1 MNRHDFINA
10 FATVVTLYPQEYKNT
25 MHKVRMCEI
34 HAEFLS
40 GKVYGSWKMD
50 LAASDY
56 RLSHSQIDL
65 LNEQRRAGLSIL
77 SLNRLAKMDPAIQEP
92 FLSRVYSI
100 RNIPEKD
107 ATDQEITSF
116 VKDVR
121 ALLSDFSDLVD
132 ETTNEVGSDQNQ
144 N

>member
-1 MNRHDFINA
+1 MNKNDLINS
-10 FATVVTLYPQEYKNT
+10 FANVVALYPQEYKNT

-34 HAEFLS
+34 HAEFLA
-40 GKVYGSWKMD
+40 GKIYGSWKMD

-77 SLNRLAKMDPAIQEP
+77 SLNRLAKTDPAIQEP

-100 RNIPEKD
+100 KNIPEKD

-132 ETTNEVGSDQNQ
+132 ATTNEVGSDQNQ

>member
-1 MNRHDFINA
+1 MNKNDLINA
-10 FATVVTLYPQEYKNT
+10 FATVVSLYPQEYKNT

-132 ETTNEVGSDQNQ
+132 TTTNEVGSDQNQ

>member
-1 MNRHDFINA
+1 MNRNDLINA
-10 FATVVTLYPQEYKNT
+10 FATVVSLYPQEYKNT

-77 SLNRLAKMDPAIQEP
+77 SLNRLAKTDPAIQEP

-100 RNIPEKD
+100 KNIPEKD

-121 ALLSDFSDLVD
+121 ALLSDFADLVD